1 MRPCETSRGTERESK
16 KRCGERNEI
25 PAHSETDIFDCV
37 GKEYERIMS
46 KTRISSQAEKT
57 DIPNHPKVV
66 DEIRMVVDK
75 EYVRPYDVRANCRV
89 IVVIQRDLRLEK
101 LKVHPPVRPEPPA
114 CLQICQLKTNYR
126 GSNVGDTQKSVT

>member
-1 MRPCETSRGTERESK
+1 M
-16 KRCGERNEI
+16 
-25 PAHSETDIFDCV
+25 

-126 GSNVGDTQKSVT
+126 F